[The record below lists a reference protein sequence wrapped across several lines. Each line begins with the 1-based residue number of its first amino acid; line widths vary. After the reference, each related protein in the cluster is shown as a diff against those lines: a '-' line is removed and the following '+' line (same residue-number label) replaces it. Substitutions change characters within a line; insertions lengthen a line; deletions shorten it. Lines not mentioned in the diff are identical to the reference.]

1 MTSPDEQVLRQ
12 RLHQELD
19 RAARPG
25 RPGGRGHPARHRA
38 ARPALGGRGV
48 RAGRGGRRG
57 GVRPAAVR
65 PGPARRRLGRD
76 AQVTRARQAT
86 AGRHRPAPVLTG
98 TAFAAGSTA
107 GRPWLLSVRNI
118 ADPGARCLPAIMLN
132 ATDGYL
138 PSPGAGVAGGI
149 ASLAFLTNVPGQPA
163 TGYAALRVS
172 PAVTRLTAGLRDGRT
187 LVLHPVT
194 IEACGQRLPLAG
206 FSYPRSG
213 VATIT
218 AFAGTQVLAR
228 VTPPASLFSQTAA
241 PAGGYAAAGTPGS
254 AGSTL
259 RLVPGVWQQLWRTPR
274 PVAAGTVAAGQ
285 LDGTRWRISVQLGAA
300 GDCFLGR
307 TFGGQVATQAT
318 DCVPIAAPPGTVT
331 LQRFLIQQAHRA
343 DRLRRAGQ
351 PADRV
356 PGGQA
361 VRWPLAP
368 GPAGP
373 GRRAALLRA
382 GVAGQPDGDPGHRI

>member
-1 MTSPDEQVLRQ
+1 MTSPDEQLLRQ
-12 RLHQELD
+12 RLRHDLSTLPAAAPPVAAVVRRGTRR
-19 RAARPG
+19 RARRWVTGASGLAAVAAVAVSVPVLAGHGQPAGRLARD
-25 RPGGRGHPARHRA
+25 
-38 ARPALGGRGV
+38 V
-48 RAGRGGRRG
+48 RAS
-57 GVRPAAVR
+57 
-65 PGPARRRLGRD
+65 
-76 AQVTRARQAT
+76 QVTGPGQPT
-86 AGRHRPAPVLTG
+86 APVLTG
-98 TAFAAGSTA
+98 TAFAAGMAA
-107 GRPWLLSVRNI
+107 GRPWQLSVRNI
-118 ADPGARCLPAIMLN
+118 ADPAARCLPTIMLN

-218 AFAGTQVLAR
+218 AYAGTQVLTR
-228 VTPPASLFSQTAA
+228 VTPPASLFSQAA
-241 PAGGYAAAGTPGS
+241 AAAGSYAAPGAPGS

-285 LDGTRWRISVQLGAA
+285 LGGTRWRISVQLGAA
-300 GDCFLGR
+300 GDCFAGA

-318 DCVPIAAPPGTVT
+318 ACVPIAVPPRTVA
-331 LQRFLIQQAHRA
+331 LQRFVIQQRTGLTGYAGLASPRTGYLIVSLSGGGS
-343 DRLRRAGQ
+343 LRVR
-351 PADRV
+351 PAQVGGRQYV
-356 PGGQA
+356 ALALPG
-361 VRWPLAP
+361 WPH
-368 GPAGP
+368 
-373 GRRAALLRA
+373 
-382 GVAGQPDGDPGHRI
+382 GDPRHRV